1 MGICGLAYLLLG
13 SCMLISVSQYKRHMN
28 RFLLDVAGL
37 YPSLFKVFDLV
48 PPRPPPANAVP
59 SVDDGERYYEDEEIG
74 NSEGLFTV
82 AEEEHGY
89 GARLS
94 PIEERLLTTAK
105 RASDDP
111 LLLSKE
117 VAFRFLAYLL
127 ALFGLCRLVSACYSA
142 CGYVYLG
149 MASCMLEIGIVA
161 SELLLHKSV
170 RLHGAMGV
178 LLELGIL
185 SEIYLGTA
193 IPYCR
198 V

>member
-1 MGICGLAYLLLG
+1 
-13 SCMLISVSQYKRHMN
+13 MLMSVTQYKRYMN

-48 PPRPPPANAVP
+48 VAPRPPPANGIP
-59 SVDDGERYYEDEEIG
+59 SVDDNGGYCEDEEIG

-82 AEEEHGY
+82 AEEEESGY
-89 GARLS
+89 GARLN
-94 PIEERLLTTAK
+94 PIEERLLTNAK

-127 ALFGLCRLVSACYSA
+127 VLFGLCRLVSACYWA

-149 MASCMLEIGIVA
+149 MASCMIEIGIIA
-161 SELLLHKSV
+161 TELLQYRSM

-193 IPYCR
+193 IPYCHA
-198 V
+198 